1 MLCTKAVQN
10 APSVPHTP
18 EWDLCHCLRF
28 AHETIKPR
36 QQDYHQCLYSSS
48 TSPDIG
54 ERTKNRPGFVL
65 LRMQVT
71 VNGCWRPVR
80 GAGHILPLVRGVQQQ
95 AVAPG
100 RRESAHST
108 EHWSTCSAVWV
119 FWWLSSPPSKAGSLQ
134 HSSTCHRTISGSAFS
149 LWVLLKPL
157 NFQVSIFYQRDK
169 NLLEILTEQTRT
181 QSASKC
187 CHALGHLQ
195 HFINHN
201 TTNIH
206 LLQD

>member
-1 MLCTKAVQN
+1 MSLFQFNIPRHWRKNQESPWLCAAEDAGDSEWLLAASERSRSHT
-10 APSVPHTP
+10 AP
-18 EWDLCHCLRF
+18 C
-28 AHETIKPR
+28 
-36 QQDYHQCLYSSS
+36 
-48 TSPDIG
+48 
-54 ERTKNRPGFVL
+54 
-65 LRMQVT
+65 
-71 VNGCWRPVR
+71 VR
-80 GAGHILPLVRGVQQQ
+80 CPACEQQ

-108 EHWSTCSAVWV
+108 EHWSTCSAVWI